1 MGSKTIVSL
10 LFHVIIVSIT
20 LTDAQFCYTTGNFT
34 ANSTYAKNRDLVL
47 RSLASNVTNN
57 GGFYNTTIGLGNDT
71 VYGLVLCMASPSAGI
86 CSSCVNSAIQTL
98 MAACPNQKEAISWG
112 GNPVPCIVHYANR
125 YFLGSLEPSPTSALY
140 NTGILDA
147 TFTQFEQF
155 WSGLG
160 ETVKNASTGS
170 SRLMPAAETADLPS
184 TQKIYVFMQCTPDV
198 SPSNCSVCLQQ
209 SVDYYK
215 SCCYGHQGGIVQKP
229 NCVFRWDLYPFYDLF
244 PQVTSPS
251 PPSPSPSP
259 PSPSPSPPSPPF
271 VISSPPPTNT
281 TIRKGKENT
290 ASRTV
295 IITIVPTAI
304 FLALVILILT
314 IFRFT
319 KPKQEVKNFDEISIA
334 KCWEFKFA
342 TIKLATNDFSDDN
355 KLGQGGFGAVY
366 KGILADGQAIAVKR
380 LSSNSGQGEVEFKN
394 EVRLLAKLDHRN
406 LVRLLGFCLEG
417 TEKLLIYEFVP
428 NSSLDQFIHDPNKRF
443 ILDWEK
449 RYKIIEGIARGILY
463 LHQDSQLRIIHRD
476 LKPSNIL
483 LDGKMNAKISDFGM
497 AKLMKTDQTHD
508 AASRIAG
515 TLGYIAPEYARQR
528 QFSVKSDVFS
538 FGVLVLEIVSGQ
550 KPSFRDGDDM
560 EHLTSHAWRRWR
572 EGTAL
577 DLIDPILR
585 NDSTAAMMR
594 CIHIGLLCVQ
604 ENVADRPTMAS
615 VLLMLSN
622 SSFTLQI
629 PSKPAFFISRRTYQ
643 PASSLIS
650 YTSRM
655 TQSHLKTVP
664 PSKNEISITEL
675 DEGR

>member
-1 MGSKTIVSL
+1 MGSKTIISL
-10 LFHVIIVSIT
+10 LFHVIIISIT

-47 RSLASNVTNN
+47 RSLAINVTAN
-57 GGFYNTTIGLGNDT
+57 GGFYNTTIGLDNDT
-71 VYGLVLCMASPSAGI
+71 VYGLVFCMASASAEI

-112 GNPVPCIVHYANR
+112 GNPVPCIVRYANR
-125 YFLGSLEPSPTSALY
+125 YFFGSLELSPTQAGY
-140 NTGILDA
+140 NTGILDPS
-147 TFTQFEQF
+147 FRQFDQI

-160 ETVKNASTGS
+160 ETVTRASTSS
-170 SRLMPAAETADLPS
+170 SRLKPEAETADLTS
-184 TQKIYVFMQCTPDV
+184 TQKMYVFMQCTPDV
-198 SPSNCSVCLQQ
+198 SPSNCSECLQKC
-209 SVDYYK
+209 VDYYK
-215 SCCYGHQGGIVQKP
+215 SCCYGYQGGFAQKP
-229 NCVFRWDLYPFYDLF
+229 NCVFRWDLYTYYNLF
-244 PQVTSPS
+244 TQVTSPS
-251 PPSPSPSP
+251 PSPSP
-259 PSPSPSPPSPPF
+259 F
-271 VISSPPPTNT
+271 VIGSPPPTNT

-295 IITIVPTAI
+295 IVTIVPTSI

-314 IFRFT
+314 IFHFR
-319 KPKQEVKNFDEISIA
+319 KPKQEVEN
-334 KCWEFKFA
+334 
-342 TIKLATNDFSDDN
+342 
-355 KLGQGGFGAVY
+355 
-366 KGILADGQAIAVKR
+366 GQAIAVKR
-380 LSSNSGQGEVEFKN
+380 LSSNSGQGAVEFRN
-394 EVRLLAKLDHRN
+394 EVGLLAKLDHRN

-428 NSSLDQFIHDPNKRF
+428 NSSLDKFIHDKFSEVSEALIYERLDPNKRF

-449 RYKIIEGIARGILY
+449 RYKIIEGVARGILY
-463 LHQDSQLRIIHRD
+463 LHQDSQIRIIHRD
-476 LKPSNIL
+476 LKPGNIL
-483 LDGKMNAKISDFGM
+483 LDGNMNAKISDFGM

-508 AASRIAG
+508 ATSRIAG
-515 TLGYIAPEYARQR
+515 TFGYIAPEYAWQG

-560 EHLTSHAWRRWR
+560 EHLTSHAWRHWR

-585 NDSTAAMMR
+585 NDSTAEMMR
-594 CIHIGLLCVQ
+594 CIHMGLLCVQ

-615 VLLMLSN
+615 VVLMLSN

-655 TQSHLKTVP
+655 TQSQFKTVP
-664 PSKNEISITEL
+664 QSKNEISITEL
-675 DEGR
+675 DPR

>member
-10 LFHVIIVSIT
+10 LLHVIIVSIT
-20 LTDAQFCYTTGNFT
+20 LTDAQMICYTTGNFT
-34 ANSTYAKNRDLVL
+34 ANSTYAKNRDLAL

-71 VYGLVLCMASPSAGI
+71 VYGLVLCMASPSAEN
-86 CSSCVNSAIQTL
+86 CSSCVNDAIRTL
-98 MAACPNQKEAISWG
+98 MASCPNQKEAISWG
-112 GNPVPCIVHYANR
+112 GNPVPCIVHYGNR
-125 YFLGSLEPSPTSALY
+125 YFLGSLELSPTDAGY
-140 NTGILDA
+140 NTGLIDA
-147 TFTQFEQF
+147 NFRQFLQI
-155 WSGLG
+155 WSGLMTD
-160 ETVKNASTGS
+160 TVTIASTSS
-170 SRLMPAAETADLPS
+170 SRLMPAAETADLSS

-198 SPSNCSVCLQQ
+198 SPSNCSVCLQHC
-209 SVDYYK
+209 VDYYK
-215 SCCYGHQGGIVQKP
+215 SCCNGYQGGYARTP
-229 NCVFRWDLYPFYDLF
+229 NCFFRWDLYPFYDLF
-244 PQVTSPS
+244 PQVTSP
-251 PPSPSPSP
+251 PPSPSP
-259 PSPSPSPPSPPF
+259 PSPSPPF

-295 IITIVPTAI
+295 IVTIVPTAI
-304 FLALVILILT
+304 FLALAILILT
-314 IFRFT
+314 IFCFR
-319 KPKQEVKNFDEISIA
+319 KPKQEVKNFDEISIT

-483 LDGKMNAKISDFGM
+483 LDGNMNAKISDFGM

-515 TLGYIAPEYARQR
+515 TFGYIAPEYARKR

-550 KPSFRDGDDM
+550 KPSFRDGDDI

-585 NDSTAAMMR
+585 NDSAAAMMR

-604 ENVADRPTMAS
+604 DNVADRPTMAA
-615 VLLMLSN
+615 VVLMLSN
-622 SSFTLQI
+622 SSFTLHI
-629 PSKPAFFISRRTYQ
+629 PSKPAFFISRRTDQ

-655 TQSHLKTVP
+655 TQSQLKTVP

-675 DEGR
+675 DPR

>member
-10 LFHVIIVSIT
+10 LLHVIIVSIT
-20 LTDAQFCYTTGNFT
+20 LTDAQICYTTGNFT

-47 RSLASNVTNN
+47 RSLASNVTSN

-71 VYGLVLCMASPSAGI
+71 VYGLVLCMASPSAEN
-86 CSSCVNSAIQTL
+86 CSSCVNDAIRTL
-98 MAACPNQKEAISWG
+98 MAGCPNQKEAISWG

-125 YFLGSLEPSPTSALY
+125 YFLGSLEPSPPRILY

-147 TFTQFEQF
+147 TFRQFEQF

-160 ETVKNASTGS
+160 ET
-170 SRLMPAAETADLPS
+170 
-184 TQKIYVFMQCTPDV
+184 CTPDV
-198 SPSNCSVCLQQ
+198 SPGNCSVCLQQ
-209 SVDYYK
+209 SVDAYK
-215 SCCYGHQGGIVQKP
+215 SCCYGNEG
-229 NCVFRWDLYPFYDLF
+229 
-244 PQVTSPS
+244 
-251 PPSPSPSP
+251 
-259 PSPSPSPPSPPF
+259 
-271 VISSPPPTNT
+271 
-281 TIRKGKENT
+281 GKENT

-295 IITIVPTAI
+295 IVTIVPTAI

-314 IFRFT
+314 IFCFR
-319 KPKQEVKNFDEISIA
+319 KSKQE
-334 KCWEFKFA
+334 
-342 TIKLATNDFSDDN
+342 
-355 KLGQGGFGAVY
+355 
-366 KGILADGQAIAVKR
+366 GILADGQAIAVKR
-380 LSSNSGQGEVEFKN
+380 LSSNSRQGEVEFKN
-394 EVRLLAKLDHRN
+394 ELRLLAKLEHRN

-483 LDGKMNAKISDFGM
+483 LDGNMNAKISDFGM

-515 TLGYIAPEYARQR
+515 TFGYIAPEYAKQR

-550 KPSFRDGDDM
+550 KPSFQDGDDI
-560 EHLTSHAWRRWR
+560 EHLTSNAWRRWR

-604 ENVADRPTMAS
+604 DNVADRPTMAA
-615 VLLMLSN
+615 VVLMLSN

-629 PSKPAFFISRRTYQ
+629 PSKPAFFVSRRTDQ

-655 TQSHLKTVP
+655 TQSQLKTVP

-675 DEGR
+675 DPR

>member
-10 LFHVIIVSIT
+10 LLHVIIVSIT
-20 LTDAQFCYTTGNFT
+20 LTDAQMICYTTGNFT
-34 ANSTYAKNRDLVL
+34 ANSTYAKNRDLAL

-71 VYGLVLCMASPSAGI
+71 VYGLVLCMASPSAEN
-86 CSSCVNSAIQTL
+86 CSSCVNDAIRTL
-98 MAACPNQKEAISWG
+98 MAGCPNQKEAISWG
-112 GNPVPCIVHYANR
+112 GNPVPCIVHYGNR
-125 YFLGSLEPSPTSALY
+125 YFLGSLELSPTEAGY
-140 NTGILDA
+140 NTGIIYA
-147 TFTQFEQF
+147 NFRQFLQI
-155 WSGLG
+155 WSGLMTD
-160 ETVKNASTGS
+160 TVTIASTSS
-170 SRLMPAAETADLPS
+170 SRLMPAAETADLS
-184 TQKIYVFMQCTPDV
+184 SSQKIYVFMQCTPDV
-198 SPSNCSVCLQQ
+198 SPSNCSVCLQHC
-209 SVDYYK
+209 VDYYK
-215 SCCYGHQGGIVQKP
+215 SCCNGYQGGYARTP
-229 NCVFRWDLYPFYDLF
+229 NCFFRWDLYPFYDLF
-244 PQVTSPS
+244 PQVTSP
-251 PPSPSPSP
+251 PPSPSPS
-259 PSPSPSPPSPPF
+259 PSPPF

-295 IITIVPTAI
+295 IVTIVPTAI

-314 IFRFT
+314 IFCFR
-319 KPKQEVKNFDEISIA
+319 KPKQEVKNFDEISIT

-483 LDGKMNAKISDFGM
+483 LDGNMNAKISDFGM

-515 TLGYIAPEYARQR
+515 TL
-528 QFSVKSDVFS
+528 
-538 FGVLVLEIVSGQ
+538 
-550 KPSFRDGDDM
+550 
-560 EHLTSHAWRRWR
+560 
-572 EGTAL
+572 
-577 DLIDPILR
+577 
-585 NDSTAAMMR
+585 
-594 CIHIGLLCVQ
+594 
-604 ENVADRPTMAS
+604 
-615 VLLMLSN
+615 
-622 SSFTLQI
+622 
-629 PSKPAFFISRRTYQ
+629 
-643 PASSLIS
+643 
-650 YTSRM
+650 
-655 TQSHLKTVP
+655 
-664 PSKNEISITEL
+664 
-675 DEGR
+675 

>member
-10 LFHVIIVSIT
+10 LLHVIIVSIT
-20 LTDAQFCYTTGNFT
+20 LTDAQTCYTTGNFT

-71 VYGLVLCMASPSAGI
+71 VYGLVLCMASPSAEN

-98 MAACPNQKEAISWG
+98 MAACPNQNEAISWG
-112 GNPVPCIVHYANR
+112 GNPLPCIVRYANR
-125 YFLGSLEPSPTSALY
+125 YFLGSLEQSPNSIFY
-140 NTGILDA
+140 NVGILDDA
-147 TFTQFEQF
+147 TFRQFEQF

-160 ETVKNASTGS
+160 ET
-170 SRLMPAAETADLPS
+170 
-184 TQKIYVFMQCTPDV
+184 
-198 SPSNCSVCLQQ
+198 
-209 SVDYYK
+209 
-215 SCCYGHQGGIVQKP
+215 
-229 NCVFRWDLYPFYDLF
+229 
-244 PQVTSPS
+244 
-251 PPSPSPSP
+251 
-259 PSPSPSPPSPPF
+259 
-271 VISSPPPTNT
+271 
-281 TIRKGKENT
+281 
-290 ASRTV
+290 
-295 IITIVPTAI
+295 
-304 FLALVILILT
+304 
-314 IFRFT
+314 
-319 KPKQEVKNFDEISIA
+319 
-334 KCWEFKFA
+334 
-342 TIKLATNDFSDDN
+342 
-355 KLGQGGFGAVY
+355 
-366 KGILADGQAIAVKR
+366 R
-380 LSSNSGQGEVEFKN
+380 LSSNSGQGAVEFRN
-394 EVRLLAKLDHRN
+394 EVGLLAKLDHRN

-483 LDGKMNAKISDFGM
+483 LDGNMNAKISDFGM

-515 TLGYIAPEYARQR
+515 TFGYIAPEYARQR

-560 EHLTSHAWRRWR
+560 EHLTSHTWRRWR

-585 NDSTAAMMR
+585 NGSTAEMTR

-604 ENVADRPTMAS
+604 ENVADRPTMTS
-615 VLLMLSN
+615 VVQMLSN
-622 SSFTLQI
+622 SSLTLQI
-629 PSKPAFFISRRTYQ
+629 PFE
-643 PASSLIS
+643 PASSLS
-650 YTSRM
+650 YTSTM
-655 TQSHLKTVP
+655 AQSQLKIIP
-664 PSKNEISITEL
+664 LSKNEISIT
-675 DEGR
+675 

>member
-47 RSLASNVTNN
+47 RSLASNVTAN

-71 VYGLVLCMASPSAGI
+71 VYGLVCCMASASAEI

-98 MAACPNQKEAISWG
+98 MAACPNQKEALSWG
-112 GNPVPCIVHYANR
+112 GNPVPCIVRYANR
-125 YFLGSLEPSPTSALY
+125 YFFGSLELSPTDAGY
-140 NTGILDA
+140 NTGILDPS
-147 TFTQFEQF
+147 FRQFDQI

-160 ETVKNASTGS
+160 ETVTRASTSS
-170 SRLMPAAETADLPS
+170 SRLKPEAETADLSS
-184 TQKIYVFMQCTPDV
+184 TQKMYVFMQCTPDV
-198 SPSNCSVCLQQ
+198 SPSICRECLQKC
-209 SVDYYK
+209 VDYYK
-215 SCCYGHQGGIVQKP
+215 SCCNGYQGGFAQKP
-229 NCVFRWDLYPFYDLF
+229 NCVFRWDLYPYYNLF
-244 PQVTSPS
+244 PQVTS
-251 PPSPSPSP
+251 
-259 PSPSPSPPSPPF
+259 PSPPF
-271 VISSPPPTNT
+271 VISSPPPTST

-295 IITIVPTAI
+295 IVTIVPTAI
-304 FLALVILILT
+304 FFALVILILT
-314 IFRFT
+314 IFCFR
-319 KPKQEVKNFDEISIA
+319 KPKQEVKNFDEISST

-380 LSSNSGQGEVEFKN
+380 LSSSSGQGEVEFKN

-515 TLGYIAPEYARQR
+515 TFGYIAPEYARQR

-550 KPSFRDGDDM
+550 KPSFRDGDDI

-615 VLLMLSN
+615 VVLMLSN

-629 PSKPAFFISRRTYQ
+629 PSKPAFFISRRTYR
-643 PASSLIS
+643 PASSSTS

-675 DEGR
+675 DPQ

>member
-10 LFHVIIVSIT
+10 LFHVIIVSIA
-20 LTDAQFCYTTGNFT
+20 LTGAEVCYNTGNFT

-71 VYGLVLCMASPSAGI
+71 VYGLVLCMASPSAEN

-112 GNPVPCIVHYANR
+112 GNPLPCIVRYANR
-125 YFLGSLEPSPTSALY
+125 YFLGSLEQSPNSIFY
-140 NTGILDA
+140 NVGILDA
-147 TFTQFEQF
+147 TFRQFQQF

-170 SRLMPAAETADLPS
+170 SRLMPAVETADLPS
-184 TQKIYVFMQCTPDV
+184 NQKAYVFMQCTPDV
-198 SPSNCSVCLQQ
+198 SPSNCGVCLQQ
-209 SVDYYK
+209 SVDDYK
-215 SCCYGHQGGIVQKP
+215 SCCYGNQG
-229 NCVFRWDLYPFYDLF
+229 
-244 PQVTSPS
+244 
-251 PPSPSPSP
+251 
-259 PSPSPSPPSPPF
+259 
-271 VISSPPPTNT
+271 
-281 TIRKGKENT
+281 GKENT

-295 IITIVPTAI
+295 IVTIVPPAI

-314 IFRFT
+314 IFCFR
-319 KPKQEVKNFDEISIA
+319 KPKQE
-334 KCWEFKFA
+334 
-342 TIKLATNDFSDDN
+342 
-355 KLGQGGFGAVY
+355 
-366 KGILADGQAIAVKR
+366 GILADGQAIAVKR

-483 LDGKMNAKISDFGM
+483 LDGNMNAKISDFGM

-515 TLGYIAPEYARQR
+515 TFGYIAPEYARQR

-615 VLLMLSN
+615 VVLMLSN

-629 PSKPAFFISRRTYQ
+629 PSKPAFFISRRTDQ

-655 TQSHLKTVP
+655 TQSQLETVP

-675 DEGR
+675 DPR

>member
-10 LFHVIIVSIT
+10 LLHVIIVSIT
-20 LTDAQFCYTTGNFT
+20 LTDAQMICYTTGNFT
-34 ANSTYAKNRDLVL
+34 ANSTYAKNRDLAL

-71 VYGLVLCMASPSAGI
+71 VYGLVLCMASPSAEN
-86 CSSCVNSAIQTL
+86 CSSCVNDAIRTL
-98 MAACPNQKEAISWG
+98 MAGCPNQKEAISWG
-112 GNPVPCIVHYANR
+112 GNPVPCIVHYGNR
-125 YFLGSLEPSPTSALY
+125 YFLGSLELSPTEAGY
-140 NTGILDA
+140 NTGIIYA
-147 TFTQFEQF
+147 NFRQFLQI
-155 WSGLG
+155 WSGLMTD
-160 ETVKNASTGS
+160 TVTIASTSS
-170 SRLMPAAETADLPS
+170 SRLMPAAETADLS
-184 TQKIYVFMQCTPDV
+184 SSQKIYVFMQCTPDV
-198 SPSNCSVCLQQ
+198 SPSNCSVCLQHC
-209 SVDYYK
+209 VDYYK
-215 SCCYGHQGGIVQKP
+215 SCCNGYQGGYARTP
-229 NCVFRWDLYPFYDLF
+229 NCFFRWDLYPFYDLF
-244 PQVTSPS
+244 PQVTSP
-251 PPSPSPSP
+251 PPSPSPS
-259 PSPSPSPPSPPF
+259 PSPPF

-295 IITIVPTAI
+295 IVTIVPTAI

-314 IFRFT
+314 IFCFR
-319 KPKQEVKNFDEISIA
+319 KPKQEVKNFDEISIT

-483 LDGKMNAKISDFGM
+483 LDGNMNAKISDFGM

-515 TLGYIAPEYARQR
+515 TFGYIAPEYARKR

-550 KPSFRDGDDM
+550 KPSFQDGDDI

-585 NDSTAAMMR
+585 NDSAAAMMR

-604 ENVADRPTMAS
+604 ENVADRPTMAA
-615 VLLMLSN
+615 VVLMLSN

-629 PSKPAFFISRRTYQ
+629 PSKPAFFISRRTDQ

-655 TQSHLKTVP
+655 TQSQLKTVP

-675 DEGR
+675 DPR

>member
-1 MGSKTIVSL
+1 MYASTVPMDSSKLVLLLSFSYILLHQPSL
-10 LFHVIIVSIT
+10 T
-20 LTDAQFCYTTGNFT
+20 AAQPNFIKYYCNNVGDYTT
-34 ANSTYAKNRDLVL
+34 NSTYQRNLNSL
-47 RSLASNVTNN
+47 LSSLASDTQIDY
-57 GGFYNTTIGLGNDT
+57 GFYNLSVGEFPDRVNAIA
-71 VYGLVLCMASPSAGI
+71 LCRGDVAVDV
-86 CSSCVNSAIQTL
+86 CRSCVNDSNHKILEVCPNKMGAFGVYPLCMIRYSNRSIFGVVDEQPSFYQANPQNVLDVTLFNQALQTL
-98 MAACPNQKEAISWG
+98 FARLGAKAASGDSLKKFATGNQNAG
-112 GNPVPCIVHYANR
+112 
-125 YFLGSLEPSPTSALY
+125 
-140 NTGILDA
+140 D
-147 TFTQFEQF
+147 
-155 WSGLG
+155 
-160 ETVKNASTGS
+160 ETVYA
-170 SRLMPAAETADLPS
+170 
-184 TQKIYVFMQCTPDV
+184 IVQCTPDLSEGQCSSCLLNLFRMMTNCCDGEV
-198 SPSNCSVCLQQ
+198 QGKIGAKLIRPSCNL
-209 SVDYYK
+209 
-215 SCCYGHQGGIVQKP
+215 
-229 NCVFRWDLYPFYDLF
+229 RWEIGQFFNGTLEIL
-244 PQVTSPS
+244 PS
-251 PPSPSPSP
+251 PPP
-259 PSPSPSPPSPPF
+259 PQ
-271 VISSPPPTNT
+271 ISSRPSLPAPAQGTKSNT
-281 TIRKGKENT
+281 ARIIVITVVPAVGAVILVICVCLFIRTRKQREKERIENEIESAESLQFAFSTIR
-290 ASRTV
+290 
-295 IITIVPTAI
+295 
-304 FLALVILILT
+304 
-314 IFRFT
+314 
-319 KPKQEVKNFDEISIA
+319 D
-334 KCWEFKFA
+334 A
-342 TIKLATNDFSDDN
+342 TEDFSEKN

-366 KGILADGQAIAVKR
+366 KGMLADGQAIAVKK

-394 EVRLLAKLDHRN
+394 EVRLLAKLHHRN

-443 ILDWEK
+443 ILDWDK

-483 LDGKMNAKISDFGM
+483 LDGNMNAKISDFGM

-515 TLGYIAPEYARQR
+515 TFGYIAPEYARQR

-550 KPSFRDGDDM
+550 KPSFRDGDDI
-560 EHLTSHAWRRWR
+560 EHLMSHAWRRWR
-572 EGTAL
+572 EGAAL

-615 VLLMLSN
+615 VVLMLSN

-655 TQSHLKTVP
+655 TQSQLETVP

-675 DEGR
+675 DPR

>member
-10 LFHVIIVSIT
+10 LFHVIIISIT

-47 RSLASNVTNN
+47 RSLASNVTAN
-57 GGFYNTTIGLGNDT
+57 GGFYNTTIGLGNDS
-71 VYGLVLCMASPSAGI
+71 VYGLVFCMASASAEI

-98 MAACPNQKEAISWG
+98 MAACPNQKEAFSWG
-112 GNPVPCIVHYANR
+112 GNPVPCIVRYANR
-125 YFLGSLEPSPTSALY
+125 YFFGSLELSPTDAGY
-140 NTGILDA
+140 NTGILDPS
-147 TFTQFEQF
+147 FRQFDQI

-160 ETVKNASTGS
+160 ETVTRASTSS
-170 SRLMPAAETADLPS
+170 SRLKPEAETADLTS
-184 TQKIYVFMQCTPDV
+184 TQKMYVFMQCTPDV
-198 SPSNCSVCLQQ
+198 SPSNCRVCLQQ

-215 SCCYGHQGGIVQKP
+215 SCCYGYQGGYAQKP
-229 NCVFRWDLYPFYDLF
+229 NCVFRWDLYPYYNLF

-251 PPSPSPSP
+251 
-259 PSPSPSPPSPPF
+259 PSPPF

-295 IITIVPTAI
+295 IVTIVPTAI

-314 IFRFT
+314 IFRFR
-319 KPKQEVKNFDEISIA
+319 KPKQEVENFDEISST

-366 KGILADGQAIAVKR
+366 KGLLADGQAIAVKR

-443 ILDWEK
+443 ILDWGK

-483 LDGKMNAKISDFGM
+483 LDGNMNAKISDFGM

-515 TLGYIAPEYARQR
+515 TFGYIAPEYAWKG

-550 KPSFRDGDDM
+550 KPSFRNGDDM
-560 EHLTSHAWRRWR
+560 EHLTSHTWRRWR

-585 NDSTAAMMR
+585 NGSTAEMMR

-615 VLLMLSN
+615 VVLMLSN

-655 TQSHLKTVP
+655 THSQLQTVP
-664 PSKNEISITEL
+664 QSKNEISITEL
-675 DEGR
+675 DPR

>member
-20 LTDAQFCYTTGNFT
+20 LTGAEVCYNTGNFT

-71 VYGLVLCMASPSAGI
+71 VYGLVLCMASPSAEN
-86 CSSCVNSAIQTL
+86 CSRCVSSAIQTL
-98 MAACPNQKEAISWG
+98 TAGCPNQKEAISWG
-112 GNPVPCIVHYANR
+112 GNPLPCIVHYANR
-125 YFLGSLEPSPTSALY
+125 YFLGSLEQSPNSILY
-140 NTGILDA
+140 NVGILDA
-147 TFTQFEQF
+147 TFRQFEQF

-170 SRLMPAAETADLPS
+170 SRLMPAVETADLPS
-184 TQKIYVFMQCTPDV
+184 NQKAYVFMQCTPDV

-209 SVDYYK
+209 SVNDYK

-229 NCVFRWDLYPFYDLF
+229 NCVFRWDLYPIYDLF
-244 PQVTSPS
+244 PQVTSPPPS
-251 PPSPSPSP
+251 PSPSPSP
-259 PSPSPSPPSPPF
+259 PSPSPSPPF

-295 IITIVPTAI
+295 IVTIVPTAI

-314 IFRFT
+314 IFCFR
-319 KPKQEVKNFDEISIA
+319 KPKQEVKNFDEISIT

-515 TLGYIAPEYARQR
+515 TFGYIAPEYARQR

-550 KPSFRDGDDM
+550 KPSFRDGDDI

-585 NDSTAAMMR
+585 NDSTAAMMT

-615 VLLMLSN
+615 VVLMLSN

-629 PSKPAFFISRRTYQ
+629 PSKPAFFISRRTYR
-643 PASSLIS
+643 PASSSTS

-675 DEGR
+675 DPR

>member
-10 LFHVIIVSIT
+10 LLHVIIVSIT
-20 LTDAQFCYTTGNFT
+20 LTDAQSCYNTGNIT

-71 VYGLVLCMASPSAGI
+71 VYGLELCMASPSAEF
-86 CSSCVNSAIQTL
+86 CSRCVNYAIQTL
-98 MAACPNQKEAISWG
+98 MAGCPNQKEAISWG
-112 GNPVPCIVHYANR
+112 VNPLPCVVHYANR
-125 YFLGSLEPSPTSALY
+125 YFLGSLELSPTDAGY
-140 NTGILDA
+140 NTGLIDA
-147 TFTQFEQF
+147 NFRQFLQI
-155 WSGLG
+155 WSGLM
-160 ETVKNASTGS
+160 TDT
-170 SRLMPAAETADLPS
+170 
-184 TQKIYVFMQCTPDV
+184 CTPDV
-198 SPSNCSVCLQQ
+198 SPSNCSVCLQNC
-209 SVDYYK
+209 VDYYK
-215 SCCYGHQGGIVQKP
+215 SCCNGYQGGYVRTP
-229 NCVFRWDLYPFYDLF
+229 NCFFRWDLYPFFDLF
-244 PQVTSPS
+244 PQVTSP
-251 PPSPSPSP
+251 P

-271 VISSPPPTNT
+271 AISSPPLTNT

-295 IITIVPTAI
+295 IVTIVPTAI

-314 IFRFT
+314 IFCFR
-319 KPKQEVKNFDEISIA
+319 KPKQEVKNFDEISIT

-380 LSSNSGQGEVEFKN
+380 LSSNSGQGEAEFKN

-483 LDGKMNAKISDFGM
+483 LDGNMNAKISDFGM

-508 AASRIAG
+508 DASRIAG
-515 TLGYIAPEYARQR
+515 TFGYIAPEYARKR
-528 QFSVKSDVFS
+528 QFSVRSDVFS

-550 KPSFRDGDDM
+550 KPSFRDGDDIQ
-560 EHLTSHAWRRWR
+560 HLTSHAWRRWR

-585 NDSTAAMMR
+585 NDSAAAMMR

-615 VLLMLSN
+615 VVLMLSN

-629 PSKPAFFISRRTYQ
+629 PSKPAFFISRRTDQ

-655 TQSHLKTVP
+655 TQPQLKTVP

-675 DEGR
+675 DPR

>member
-10 LFHVIIVSIT
+10 LLHVIIVSIT
-20 LTDAQFCYTTGNFT
+20 LTDAQMICYTTGNFT
-34 ANSTYAKNRDLVL
+34 ANSTYAKNRDLAL

-71 VYGLVLCMASPSAGI
+71 VYGLVLCMASPSAEN
-86 CSSCVNSAIQTL
+86 CSSCVNDAIRTL
-98 MAACPNQKEAISWG
+98 MASCPNQKEAISWG
-112 GNPVPCIVHYANR
+112 GNPVPCIVHYGNR
-125 YFLGSLEPSPTSALY
+125 YFLGSLELSPTDAGY
-140 NTGILDA
+140 NTGLIDA
-147 TFTQFEQF
+147 NFRQFLQI
-155 WSGLG
+155 WSGLMTD
-160 ETVKNASTGS
+160 TVTIASTSS
-170 SRLMPAAETADLPS
+170 SRLMPAAETADLSS

-198 SPSNCSVCLQQ
+198 SP
-209 SVDYYK
+209 
-215 SCCYGHQGGIVQKP
+215 
-229 NCVFRWDLYPFYDLF
+229 R
-244 PQVTSPS
+244 
-251 PPSPSPSP
+251 
-259 PSPSPSPPSPPF
+259 
-271 VISSPPPTNT
+271 
-281 TIRKGKENT
+281 KENT

-295 IITIVPTAI
+295 IVTIVPTAI

-314 IFRFT
+314 IFCFR
-319 KPKQEVKNFDEISIA
+319 KPKQE
-334 KCWEFKFA
+334 
-342 TIKLATNDFSDDN
+342 
-355 KLGQGGFGAVY
+355 
-366 KGILADGQAIAVKR
+366 GILADGQAIAVKR
-380 LSSNSGQGEVEFKN
+380 LSSNSGQGEAEFKN

-483 LDGKMNAKISDFGM
+483 LDGNMNAKISDFGM

-515 TLGYIAPEYARQR
+515 TFGYIAPEYARKR

-550 KPSFRDGDDM
+550 KPSFRDGDDI

-585 NDSTAAMMR
+585 NESTAGMMR

-604 ENVADRPTMAS
+604 DNVADRPTMAA
-615 VLLMLSN
+615 VVLMLSN

-629 PSKPAFFISRRTYQ
+629 PSKPAFFISRRTDQ

-655 TQSHLKTVP
+655 TQSQLKIVP

-675 DEGR
+675 DPR

>member
-10 LFHVIIVSIT
+10 LFHVIIISIT
-20 LTDAQFCYTTGNFT
+20 LTDAEFCYDTGNFT

-71 VYGLVLCMASPSAGI
+71 VYGLVLCMASPSAEN
-86 CSSCVNSAIQTL
+86 CSSCVNYAIQTL

-112 GNPVPCIVHYANR
+112 GNPLPCIVRYENR
-125 YFLGSLEPSPTSALY
+125 YFFRSLEPSPTSALY

-147 TFTQFEQF
+147 TSRQFDQF

-160 ETVKNASTGS
+160 ETVRNASTGS
-170 SRLMPAAETADLPS
+170 SRLMPAVETADLPS

-209 SVDYYK
+209 SVDYYT
-215 SCCYGHQGGIVQKP
+215 SCCYGHQGGIVLKP

-244 PQVTSPS
+244 PQVTSP
-251 PPSPSPSP
+251 P

-295 IITIVPTAI
+295 IVTIVPTSI

-314 IFRFT
+314 IFRFR
-319 KPKQEVKNFDEISIA
+319 KPKQEVKNFDENSST

-380 LSSNSGQGEVEFKN
+380 LSSNSGQGAVEFRN
-394 EVRLLAKLDHRN
+394 EVGLLAKLAHRN

-428 NSSLDQFIHDPNKRF
+428 NSSLDQFIHDPNKRLV
-443 ILDWEK
+443 LDWEK
-449 RYKIIEGIARGILY
+449 RNKIIEGIARGIVY
-463 LHQDSQLRIIHRD
+463 LHQDSQLWIIHRD
-476 LKPSNIL
+476 LKPGNIL
-483 LDGKMNAKISDFGM
+483 LDGNMNAKISDFGM

-508 AASRIAG
+508 ATSRIAG
-515 TLGYIAPEYARQR
+515 TFGYIAPEYAWKG

-550 KPSFRDGDDM
+550 KPSFRNGDDM

-615 VLLMLSN
+615 VVQMLSN
-622 SSFTLQI
+622 SSLTLQT
-629 PSKPAFFISRRTYQ
+629 PFE
-643 PASSLIS
+643 PASSLS
-650 YTSRM
+650 YTSTM
-655 TQSHLKTVP
+655 EQSQLKIIP
-664 PSKNEISITEL
+664 LSKNEISITEL
-675 DEGR
+675 DPR